1 MKVGRPTLRT
11 PELVDEFCNRIASAR
26 SIQSVASDPDMPEHS
41 VIYRWRHE
49 SPEFHDKIA
58 LAREERKE
66 TTRTKQSDLG
76 DRVLS
81 DETLDPQRANAA
93 AHAWAKAEAM
103 SGPKTRVELTGKGGR
118 PVSVADMPSLTVI
131 ARKVALAFRLAA
143 MHAEGDAPMIEDA
156 SDGGD

>member
-1 MKVGRPTLRT
+1 
-11 PELVDEFCNRIASAR
+11 
-26 SIQSVASDPDMPEHS
+26 MPEHS

-49 SPEFHDKIA
+49 SPEFNDKIA

-66 TTRTKQSDLG
+66 TTRTKLVELG

-103 SGPKTRVELTGKGGR
+103 MQPKTRLKLTGKDGG
-118 PVSVADMPSLTVI
+118 PVSVAEDKPSMIVL
-131 ARKVALAFRLAA
+131 ARKVALAFRLAEMEEKA
-143 MHAEGDAPMIEDA
+143 GLIEN
-156 SDGGD
+156 SDGGA

>member
-11 PELVDEFCNRIASAR
+11 PELVDELCNRIASGR
-26 SIQSVASDPDMPEHS
+26 SIMSVCNDNDMPES
-41 VIYRWRHE
+41 GTIYRWRQE
-49 SPEFHDKIA
+49 CSEFNEKIA

-66 TTRTKQSDLG
+66 GTRTKLIDLG

-103 SGPKTRVELTGKGGR
+103 MQPKTRVELSGKDGG
-118 PVSVADMPSLTVI
+118 PVSVAEDKPSMIVL
-131 ARKVALAFRLAA
+131 ARKIALAFRLAEMEEKA
-143 MHAEGDAPMIEDA
+143 GLIEN
-156 SDGGD
+156 SDGGA

>member
-11 PELVDEFCNRIASAR
+11 PELVAEFCNRIASGR
-26 SIQSVASDPDMPEHS
+26 SIMSICNDNDMPES
-41 VIYRWRHE
+41 GTIYRWRHE
-49 SPEFHDKIA
+49 SSEFNEKIA

-66 TTRTKQSDLG
+66 GTRTKLVELG

-103 SGPKTRVELTGKGGR
+103 MQPKTRVELTGANGR
-118 PVSVADMPSLTVI
+118 PIETNEMSNLELARRI
-131 ARKVALAFRLAA
+131 AFIFREAA
-143 MHAEGDAPMIEDA
+143 REKKAGLIEDA
-156 SDGGD
+156 GDGGA

>member
-11 PELVDEFCNRIASAR
+11 LELVAEFCNRVASGR
-26 SIQSVASDPDMPEHS
+26 SILSVASDPDMPEHS

-49 SPEFHDKIA
+49 SSEFNDKIA

-66 TTRTKQSDLG
+66 VTRTKLVELG

-103 SGPKTRVELTGKGGR
+103 MQPKTRVELTGANGR
-118 PVSVADMPSLTVI
+118 PIETNEMSNLELARRI
-131 ARKVALAFRLAA
+131 ALVFRLAERE
-143 MHAEGDAPMIEDA
+143 AEAGQIEDA
-156 SDGGD
+156 GDRMA